1 MSAILVTW
9 VRPKA
14 LAHDTLIR
22 GFSESINF
30 LNIFKLDA
38 IFSEQSAM
46 DDEDLLVDTMSYRE
60 HAEDFTEELI
70 GLDVIF
76 MLYFTLESVHLV
88 EILALM
94 VSSCHEEVFRV
105 ESFPSEQSDD
115 NLD

>member
-22 GFSESINF
+22 GFSESIDF
-30 LNIFKLDA
+30 LNIFKLDT

-46 DDEDLLVDTMSYRE
+46 DDEDLLVDAMSYRE

-70 GLDVIF
+70 GLDIIF
-76 MLYFTLESVHLV
+76 MLYLSLESVHLV

-94 VSSCHEEVFRV
+94 VSSCHEKVLWIK
-105 ESFPSEQSDD
+105 SFPSEQSDD
-115 NLD
+115 DLD